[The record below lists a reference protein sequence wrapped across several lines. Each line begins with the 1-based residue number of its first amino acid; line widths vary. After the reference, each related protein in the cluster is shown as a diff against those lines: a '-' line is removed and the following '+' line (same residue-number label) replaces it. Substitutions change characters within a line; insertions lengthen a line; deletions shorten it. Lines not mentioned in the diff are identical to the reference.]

1 MTGVRDRFEVVDEAA
16 LPAQQRLVLES
27 RKTLSN
33 PGLAADGDH
42 RARNVS
48 GLMPGL
54 REDLEALLEGVRRG
68 EVEPQSALEQLAQ
81 LPFRDLGFARA
92 DVHRELRQGA
102 PEAVLAEGKTPE
114 QVAAIARAM
123 LDGGA
128 GSVLVTRADAAAR
141 RAVRELAEDAQEHE
155 LARLV
160 WVARAVPAV
169 RGTVAMVSAGTSDG
183 PVLHEARV
191 RAELLGTEVVVHQD
205 VGVAGLHRIA
215 SALPDLERADCVV
228 VVAGMDAALA
238 SVVGGLVA
246 APVIGVPTS
255 VGYGSADHGRTALNA
270 MLSSCAAALA
280 VVGIDDGLGA
290 GTIAARI
297 ARGRE

>member
-1 MTGVRDRFEVVDEAA
+1 
-16 LPAQQRLVLES
+16 
-27 RKTLSN
+27 
-33 PGLAADGDH
+33 
-42 RARNVS
+42 
-48 GLMPGL
+48 MPGL
-54 REDLEALLEGVRRG
+54 RDDLKALLEGVQRG
-68 EVEPQSALEQLAQ
+68 EVEPSRALERLAK
-81 LPFRDLGFARA
+81 LPFQDLGFARA

-102 PEAVLAEGKTPE
+102 PEAVMGEGKTPR
-114 QVAAIARAM
+114 QVAEITRAM
-123 LDGGA
+123 LEAGA
-128 GSVLVTRADAAAR
+128 GSVLVTRADAAVRA
-141 RAVRELAEDAQEHE
+141 AVREVAADAQEHE

-160 WVARAVPAV
+160 WVARAVPEP
-169 RGTVAMVSAGTSDG
+169 RGVVAIVSAGTSDG
-183 PVLHEARV
+183 PVVHEARV
-191 RAELLGTEVVVHQD
+191 RAELIGTEVVVHED
-205 VGVAGLHRIA
+205 VGVAGLHRIVPV
-215 SALPDLERADCVV
+215 LPDLERADCVV

-255 VGYGSADHGRTALNA
+255 VGYGVADGGRTALNA

>member
-1 MTGVRDRFEVVDEAA
+1 
-16 LPAQQRLVLES
+16 
-27 RKTLSN
+27 
-33 PGLAADGDH
+33 
-42 RARNVS
+42 
-48 GLMPGL
+48 MPGL
-54 REDLEALLEGVRRG
+54 RDDLEELLESVRRG
-68 EVEPQSALEQLAQ
+68 DVEPRSALERLAQ

-92 DVHRELRQGA
+92 DIHRELRQGA
-102 PEAVLAEGKTPE
+102 PEAVLAEGKTSE
-114 QVAAIARAM
+114 QVAAIAQA
-123 LDGGA
+123 LLEGGA
-128 GSVLVTRADAAAR
+128 GSVLVTRADDAAR
-141 RAVRELAEDAQEHE
+141 RAVCQLATDAQEHE

-169 RGTVAMVSAGTSDG
+169 RGAVAIVSAGTSDG
-183 PVLHEARV
+183 PVVHEARV
-191 RAELLGTEVVVHQD
+191 RAELLGTEVVVHED
-205 VGVAGLHRIA
+205 IGVAGLHRLA

-228 VVAGMDAALA
+228 VVAGMDGALA

-255 VGYGSADHGRTALNA
+255 VGYGSAENGRTALNA